1 MQVFVKTLS
10 GKTVTLEVDSS
21 ETIHNLKDKI
31 QEKEGRVYVSRLP
44 SLRNIITYILYH
56 SIPMDQQRM
65 SMIILSLLSWLLWHR
80 LNEIG
85 LIFSG
90 KQLEDGDNLCDY
102 RIQKE
107 STLHL
112 GMILHF
118 YIAPYD

>member
-90 KQLEDGDNLCDY
+90 KQLEDGDILCDY
-102 RIQKE
+102 RIQRE